1 MEDFSHPKFS
11 NFSDSYIFCAES
23 SNKLELAENRF
34 CTTGEWEHK
43 EISDKEYEVK
53 NENGTMVLSKPGRN
67 EDSLD
72 VNSND
77 YCVGYYDRMR
87 CIISHS
93 MTIFELFDGQIY
105 LKHISIIL

>member
-34 CTTGEWEHK
+34 CTSGEWDHK
-43 EISDKEYEVK
+43 EISDEEYEVK
-53 NENGTMVLSKPGRN
+53 NENGAMVLSKKDRFGKSKK
-67 EDSLD
+67 EDPLD

-77 YCVGYYDRMR
+77 YCVRYF
-87 CIISHS
+87 ISYHN
-93 MTIFELFDGQIY
+93 
-105 LKHISIIL
+105 